1 MRGIIIGIPISLLMW
16 AAIIYGVMCAT
27 AKAADELEYL
37 AMMNVD
43 RAVCG
48 LHVPQITVDRY
59 ISGAAIKYNASQ
71 EAVINEAVQ
80 LSTIMR
86 DHLRDSGRL
95 KEYCQRRAQK

>member
-1 MRGIIIGIPISLLMW
+1 MIDWLGNTVIAAAVTGLGI
-16 AAIIYGVMCAT
+16 AAMASP

-37 AMMNVD
+37 AMFNLD

-48 LHVPQITVDRY
+48 LTVEQITVDRY

-71 EAVINEAVQ
+71 EAVVNEAVQ

>member
-1 MRGIIIGIPISLLMW
+1 MRGIIIGMPISLLMW

-48 LHVPQITVDRY
+48 LHVPQITVERY
-59 ISGAAIKYNASQ
+59 ISGAAIKYSASQ
-71 EAVINEAVQ
+71 DDVIKEAVA
-80 LSTIMR
+80 LSTVMR
-86 DHLRDSGRL
+86 DHLQESGLL
-95 KEYCQRRAQK
+95 KEYCAKRAGK